1 MYSVLIADDEES
13 IREGM
18 RYLID
23 WPSTGFRICG
33 TARNGVEALEAVAKS
48 CPDLILLDIR
58 MPGLNGIECLK
69 KLRANPDWD
78 TEVIILSGFDEFS
91 YAQEAISGRVIRYL
105 LKPID
110 GDELIMALKD
120 AAALINGKQRKKS
133 MDLTDKT
140 SCRFVR
146 LVCDSAMPEAKP
158 VEWIGPDFPYNIV
171 SLASDETRFECAI
184 TIQNMVDITRFAAA
198 AQKYAADKNNGA
210 WSIAVLIG
218 PRVLAANIAASRE
231 GAAVCANHHFYSP
244 NPPFVIYDN
253 IRDDF
258 KNSLF
263 DKSAVDFYSAALRSG
278 NTEDSERACLE
289 FISFLRENRFTL
301 EIVQIYLSV
310 LFLDAVDLIVKLD
323 GDYAGV
329 VARFGYIKEYLGGMT
344 IESLRLFLLE
354 FNRYTLELARTLR
367 RNHSLGLAGQVLVY
381 VQSHYAQELSL
392 QHIAE
397 RFSLNPSYLGQL
409 FKKATG
415 WNFNNY
421 LHYLRIKAA
430 KDLLLSGD
438 GRIYEIAQQVGY
450 ADPNYFA
457 VKFQEMENITPTQ
470 FRKKH
475 QKEQIG

>member
-1 MYSVLIADDEES
+1 
-13 IREGM
+13 
-18 RYLID
+18 
-23 WPSTGFRICG
+23 
-33 TARNGVEALEAVAKS
+33 
-48 CPDLILLDIR
+48 
-58 MPGLNGIECLK
+58 
-69 KLRANPDWD
+69 
-78 TEVIILSGFDEFS
+78 
-91 YAQEAISGRVIRYL
+91 
-105 LKPID
+105 
-110 GDELIMALKD
+110 
-120 AAALINGKQRKKS
+120 
-133 MDLTDKT
+133 
-140 SCRFVR
+140 
-146 LVCDSAMPEAKP
+146 
-158 VEWIGPDFPYNIV
+158 
-171 SLASDETRFECAI
+171 
-184 TIQNMVDITRFAAA
+184 
-198 AQKYAADKNNGA
+198 
-210 WSIAVLIG
+210 
-218 PRVLAANIAASRE
+218 
-231 GAAVCANHHFYSP
+231 
-244 NPPFVIYDN
+244 
-253 IRDDF
+253 
-258 KNSLF
+258 
-263 DKSAVDFYSAALRSG
+263 
-278 NTEDSERACLE
+278 
-289 FISFLRENRFTL
+289 L